1 MRLKFT
7 IILFMTSVFPS
18 LYSQIERVPAN
29 AREVHV
35 WDLKKTGQGSSSK
48 VLSVFKNLL
57 DSTADYYP
65 QKLMYEYFVKSKGAG
80 IDFSGKIIKYH
91 FADSYTNNIVIF
103 PLADRKACIAAMNK
117 ITADFVIKSYYES
130 ESYKIL
136 HKQKGKREFYFYYRN
151 KEATPEECIVI
162 DEKQMFLIRKYKSYD
177 YDEEYTADYGGDRD
191 GMDYAAAAAADSAM
205 AFTKD
210 PSIEKRELYS
220 PNSEYDKLT
229 NFKLKYWKE
238 HAPQPRYVAVGAN
251 TLYDKLEKDTVF
263 CLDTSEVSYWEAERV
278 PEAEL
283 YKLADYTAAYNKYT
297 AESKKAEQEAEKKRL
312 EAEKKKEAEKEKIAE
327 LKWAPHFELSLVL
340 PAESIMKSKD
350 FAVRYA
356 EGSELLN
363 YVNNNNNLIE
373 LTGHFSRNK
382 LLSGRSFKYQKSR
395 DSLYKSLP
403 FYKLVGDHK
412 MVMSL
417 DNVGN
422 ELTCKIVP
430 GFAPELMRKAFV
442 PQNEEVVK
450 QAMTLIHPEHRF
462 NVSLTH
468 LNLSQILNVYE
479 QLGDSFYKTL
489 DILVKQS
496 ETRRNSRF
504 FEFRMLMTSM
514 DMMFR
519 NMASS
524 DFLRSMEGTVVST
537 TTGHNNYTYKYS
549 SYVYT
554 DEGDY
559 KDTMLE
565 RTMQVPTQLI
575 VIPLNNKE
583 DFLKGI
589 SPLIRYGWL
598 QQVEKD
604 LYRFG
609 IGNYERVF
617 NFDNMYNAYVRFNG
631 NNLLITND
639 SNYVWGRANT
649 YNNAIPEGLD
659 LKSPFTGIADGLK
672 TREII
677 YSIMGMD
684 SPRKM
689 KKIDEVFGGLK
700 SVQMNVIN
708 GETIIVKG
716 LFDGNY
722 PENFYQSLF
731 RQFTYTY

>member
-1 MRLKFT
+1 MKLKFT
-7 IILFMTSVFPS
+7 IILLITSVFQG

-48 VLSVFKNLL
+48 ILSVFKNLL

-80 IDFSGKIIKYH
+80 VDFSGKIIKYK
-91 FADSYTNNIVIF
+91 FTDSYTNNLVMF
-103 PLADRKACIAAMNK
+103 PLADRKACITAMNK
-117 ITADFVIKSYYES
+117 IAADFVIKSYYES

-151 KEATPEECIVI
+151 MEVTPEECIVI
-162 DEKQMFLIRKYKSYD
+162 DEKQMFLIRKYKSYN
-177 YDEEYTADYGGDRD
+177 YDEDYVSVDSYGDGADYV
-191 GMDYAAAAAADSAM
+191 AADTAV
-205 AFTKD
+205 AYAIAKD
-210 PSIEKRELYS
+210 PSAEKGGLYS

-238 HAPQPRYVAVGAN
+238 HAPQPRYVAVGVN

-263 CLDTSEVSYWEAERV
+263 CLDTSEVGYWEAERV

-297 AESKKAEQEAEKKRL
+297 AESKRAEQEAEKKRL
-312 EAEKKKEAEKEKIAE
+312 EAEKRKEAEKEKIAE
-327 LKWAPHFELSLVL
+327 LKWAPYFEVPLAP
-340 PAESIMKSKD
+340 PAENIIKSND

-363 YVNNNNNLIE
+363 YVNNNNTLME
-373 LTGHFSRNK
+373 MTGHFSRNK
-382 LLSGRSFKYQKSR
+382 LLSSSSFKYQKSR

-412 MVMSL
+412 MIMSL
-417 DNVGN
+417 DNAGN

-430 GFAPELMRKAFV
+430 GFAPDLIRKAFV

-450 QAMTLIHPEHRF
+450 QAMTLINPEHRY

-496 ETRRNSRF
+496 EARRNSRF
-504 FEFRMLMTSM
+504 FEFRMLMTSL
-514 DMMFR
+514 DMVFR

-524 DFLRSMEGTVVST
+524 DFMRSMEGTVVST

-554 DEGDY
+554 EEGDY

-589 SPLIRYGWL
+589 LPLIRYGWL
-598 QQVEKD
+598 QQVQKD

-609 IGNYERVF
+609 IGDYERVF
-617 NFDNMYNAYVRFNG
+617 NLDNMYNAYLRFNG

-639 SNYVWGRANT
+639 SNYVWGNAQK
-649 YNNAIPEGLD
+649 YNNTIPEGLD

-689 KKIDEVFGGLK
+689 KKIDDVFGGLK
-700 SVQMNVIN
+700 SMHMNVVN

-716 LFDGNY
+716 LFEGKY
-722 PENFYQSLF
+722 PVRFYEEMF
-731 RQFTYTY
+731 RQFIVTY